1 MLAIYVIAMIAT
13 TWHFAYGIWLF
24 AVKWGITPGD
34 RARKRFGY
42 VCGAIGTA
50 LSVMGLLSIYA
61 VVYKYPERPGGCDA
75 GTARGD
81 YALPAPTTAAPGTT
95 NPSQPGEIRE

>member
-1 MLAIYVIAMIAT
+1 
-13 TWHFAYGIWLF
+13 LF

-50 LSVMGLLSIYA
+50 LCVMALLSIWA
-61 VVYKYPERPGGCDA
+61 VVYKYPNAPADVMPAQPA
-75 GTARGD
+75 GIT
-81 YALPAPTTAAPGTT
+81 LPAPTTAAPGTT
-95 NPSQPGEIRE
+95 NPSQPGEVQ